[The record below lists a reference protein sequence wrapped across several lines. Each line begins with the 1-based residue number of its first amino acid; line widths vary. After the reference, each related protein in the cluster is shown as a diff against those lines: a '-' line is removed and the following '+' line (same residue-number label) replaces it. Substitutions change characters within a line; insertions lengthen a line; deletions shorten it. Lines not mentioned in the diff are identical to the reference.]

1 MKQSLHCPHMQ
12 LLEQNKCGETQNT
25 AVRLAHNYTSWCMIE
40 KEKAELKKIFSV
52 AYSVYSISF

>member
-1 MKQSLHCPHMQ
+1 MQ

-25 AVRLAHNYTSWCMIE
+25 AVRLAHNYISWCMIE